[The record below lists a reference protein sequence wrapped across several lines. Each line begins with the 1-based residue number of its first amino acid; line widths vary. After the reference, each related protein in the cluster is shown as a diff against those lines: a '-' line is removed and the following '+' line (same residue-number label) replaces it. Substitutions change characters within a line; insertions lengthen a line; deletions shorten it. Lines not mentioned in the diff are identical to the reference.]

1 MVKNKDGVLIFV
13 ILLKKPTDFLK
24 LGKKNYENFILF
36 EEDPRYDKLKLIGK
50 WMIREQIDIFW

>member
-50 WMIREQIDIFW
+50 